1 MFLNEVFIHV
11 FEVINFVS
19 TVFIM
24 FALPLRTL
32 NICVFDHPVFF
43 LQNSWVCLHL
53 IWYNMFILNC
63 QFCFNKCKSLHNAN
77 LPLVNNKANMPI
89 KLCDAHIFGAKCEI
103 VLNKIA

>member
-43 LQNSWVCLHL
+43 FAEFLGLFAS
-53 IWYNMFILNC
+53 Y
-63 QFCFNKCKSLHNAN
+63 
-77 LPLVNNKANMPI
+77 LV
-89 KLCDAHIFGAKCEI
+89 
-103 VLNKIA
+103 